1 MSSLDTMSVLVVLQV
16 AAPAASL
23 AAIGIPAIAGFPPSE
38 RATSRTVMAGFVAA
52 FLASAAT
59 LAMLA
64 SEGFGTHEL
73 HLGTLFAVGH
83 HETTI
88 ELVADALSVPFTCFS
103 AGLLCLVTLFASK
116 YMHRES
122 GFVRF
127 FVLMATF
134 GTGMNLLALAG
145 SIDVMFA
152 GWELVG
158 ISSTLLIG
166 FFHERPN
173 AVGAAMRAFV
183 TYRVCDAG
191 LLAAAVVL
199 HGAVGSGDISR
210 AVGGGWPGGHSL
222 LGPSTSLAVSLL
234 LVLAALGKSGQLP
247 FSGWLPR
254 AMEGPT
260 PTSAIFYGA
269 LSIHAGA
276 YLLLRY
282 GAVLDAAPAA
292 GWVLVAVGLATAL
305 HATLVGRV
313 QSDLKCMLAY
323 ASMAQAGLILA
334 EIGLGL
340 RVIPLVHV
348 VSHATLRSLQ
358 ILRAPSALRD
368 RHELSAALGGHRPHG
383 TGEWPSW
390 LPPRLRRTLYLSSLE
405 RGYAEALLMRAAV
418 APFTGALAS
427 LAALER
433 RWTDLVSG
441 EGHRTEGDRHG

>member
-1 MSSLDTMSVLVVLQV
+1 MSVLASLPWLMAIQL
-16 AAPAASL
+16 AGPAAAL
-23 AAIGIPAIAGFPPSE
+23 AAIGVPAALGARMPE
-38 RATSRTVMAGFVAA
+38 RAVSRIAMTGFAAA
-52 FLASAAT
+52 FLASVAT
-59 LAMLA
+59 LASLA
-64 SEGFGTHEL
+64 AQGFPAHEL
-73 HLGTLFAVGH
+73 HVGTIFSVGH
-83 HETTI
+83 HETTFD
-88 ELVADALSVPFTCFS
+88 LVADALSVPFTCFS
-103 AGLLCLVTLFASK
+103 SGLLCLVTLFAGK
-116 YMHRES
+116 YMHREP

-127 FVLMATF
+127 FVLMCTF

-158 ISSTLLIG
+158 ISSTMLIG
-166 FFHERPN
+166 FFHERAN

-191 LLAAAVVL
+191 LLAAAVLL
-199 HGAVGSGDISR
+199 HGAVGSGDISA
-210 AVGGGWPGGHSL
+210 AVAGSWPAGESL
-222 LGPSTSLAVSLL
+222 LPAGSALAVSLL

-282 GAVLDAAPAA
+282 GAVLDASPAA
-292 GWVLVAVGLATAL
+292 GWVLAAIGLATAL
-305 HATLVGRV
+305 HATLVGRT
-313 QSDLKCMLAY
+313 QTDLKCMLAY

-340 RVIPLVHV
+340 RVVPLVHV

-368 RHELSAALGGHRPHG
+368 RHELAAALGGHRPHG
-383 TGEWPSW
+383 THEWPPG
-390 LPPRLRRTLYLSSLE
+390 LPARARLALYASALE
-405 RGYAEALLMRAAV
+405 RGHVEAFLMGWVVMPARSTLEALARA
-418 APFTGALAS
+418 
-427 LAALER
+427 ER
-433 RWTDLVSG
+433 RWTDFLSG
-441 EGHRTEGDRHG
+441 SRKGGGRG